1 MPNNINCIMYWL
13 VGELFATPN
22 LVSCLR
28 TCRYQIW
35 TSVSNVLLVS
45 TSRISFQY
53 LQISDLNIC
62 IKCIASVC
70 MFLHSCKCLDVP
82 RSCNVQAFVCSL
94 YCIGCSQLRC
104 ARVFVC
110 SFTVAMC
117 DCKVFVC
124 YFTVAICKWLN
135 VPCIVLHLV
144 VCSSQLHCKRLYVPR
159 SIKTFL
165 LIPFR
170 HCATHSSR
178 NPFTTTCI
186 STLVVLVL
194 QVLQVLQV
202 LHK

>member
-1 MPNNINCIMYWL
+1 MFWCTHQQN
-13 VGELFATPN
+13 F
-22 LVSCLR
+22 
-28 TCRYQIW
+28 
-35 TSVSNVLLVS
+35 
-45 TSRISFQY
+45 IS
-53 LQISDLNIC
+53 ISDLNIC
-62 IKCIASVC
+62 INWQFPPSVYNIHALYC
-70 MFLHSCKCLDVP
+70 FPPVEFHFNRKWLQPCKHWLKPCEHCKCLDVCMCLYN
-82 RSCNVQAFVCSL
+82 CNVQ
-94 YCIGCSQLRC
+94 
-104 ARVFVC
+104 VFVC

-186 STLVVLVL
+186 STLE
-194 QVLQVLQV
+194 
-202 LHK
+202 